1 MQNGALTGKPCMR
14 FDALAWNSWWS
25 PPEHLRKLLAI
36 LLLLAFTMQGTAAL
50 REMSST
56 GDETHY
62 LGMGRYLIRTCRWD
76 LPDSLLH
83 PPLSYYLQNAALGF
97 VPIDF
102 RAFNT
107 SDINARGR
115 TLMAASPDDRLLHLA
130 RAPVLVLAAILGL
143 LVLVWGWQAGG
154 SAAGLFALFL
164 YAFSPAILSSAALIT
179 PDLCLTFFSTLT
191 FYALWRY
198 LKRPSPAMLLLAG
211 SALGLT
217 LLSKYSGILT
227 ALAVVVIAVAQA
239 ISNRLSRGSTAGGN
253 LRLRHLAIL
262 FLIAILVI
270 DAGYFFTG
278 TFRFLDGAAFKSH
291 LFQRVAATGILH
303 WIPSPL
309 PRAYV
314 AGVDMQ
320 YTVLENGFRYF
331 MFGKVQSHGFFL
343 YYVVAFFA
351 KSPVPLL
358 LLIAAALMFR
368 RKGENDWALEWVLL
382 VPVVIFFGYFSVT
395 RVSRGIRYIL
405 PIYPLLF
412 LWVSQAAILHARRF
426 RRFTPGLVVLALW
439 YAGSCLSIAPHYLAY
454 FNELS
459 GGPKN
464 GMNILDESDFDWGQ
478 ELGSLGEYLR
488 KHNIQR
494 IQLSYFGTADP
505 GHYGISYDSL
515 PCDPALALRS
525 NEPIAVSATAMHWD
539 CNRWL
544 AGLEPADRIGYA
556 ILLFNLPPA
565 PSSPKPRPPK

>member
-1 MQNGALTGKPCMR
+1 MQNEALTGKHCMR
-14 FDALAWNSWWS
+14 FDALAWNLWWS

-36 LLLLAFTMQGTAAL
+36 LLLLAFAVQGTAAL

-83 PPLSYYLQNAALGF
+83 PPLSYYLQNATLGF

-102 RAFNT
+102 SAFDAT
-107 SDINARGR
+107 DINARGR
-115 TLMAASPDDRLLHLA
+115 ALMAASPDDRLLHLA
-130 RAPVLVLAAILGL
+130 RVPILLLAAILGL
-143 LVLVWGWQAGG
+143 LVVIWGWQAGG
-154 SAAGLFALFL
+154 SAVGLFALFL

-179 PDLCLTFFSTLT
+179 PDLCLTCFSTLT

-198 LKRPSPAMLLLAG
+198 LKRPSRASLFLTGL
-211 SALGLT
+211 ALGLT
-217 LLSKYSGILT
+217 LLSKYSGILS
-227 ALAVVVIAVAQA
+227 AFAVVVIVVAQV
-239 ISNRLSRGSTAGGN
+239 ILNRYPRGSAAGGKH
-253 LRLRHLAIL
+253 RLRHLAIL
-262 FLIAILVI
+262 FLVAILVV

-278 TFRFLDGAAFKSH
+278 TFRFLDGVAFKSH
-291 LFQRVAATGILH
+291 LFQRVAATGVLH

-309 PRAYV
+309 PQAYV
-314 AGVDMQ
+314 AGVDLQ

-331 MFGKVQSHGFFL
+331 LLGKVQSQGFFL
-343 YYVVAFFA
+343 YYVVAFFT

-358 LLIAAALMFR
+358 LLIAAAMMFR
-368 RKGENDWALEWVLL
+368 RKGENDRTLEWVLL
-382 VPVVIFFGYFSVT
+382 VPVVIFLAYFSFT

-412 LWVSQAAILHARRF
+412 LWVSQAAIFHARKIRWF
-426 RRFTPGLVVLALW
+426 RPVLAALALW
-439 YAGSCLSIAPHYLAY
+439 YAGGCLLIAPDYLAY

-478 ELGSLGEYLR
+478 DLGSLGNYLR
-488 KHNIQR
+488 EHGIQR

-505 GHYGISYDSL
+505 GHYGIVYDTL
-515 PCDPALALRS
+515 PCDPVLALRS

-544 AGLEPADRIGYA
+544 AGLEPADRIGYT
-556 ILLFNLPPA
+556 ILLFNLQPA
-565 PSSPKPRPPK
+565 PSSAKPPPPK

>member
-1 MQNGALTGKPCMR
+1 MQNETLTGKLCMR
-14 FDALAWNSWWS
+14 FDALVWNSWWS
-25 PPEHLRKLLAI
+25 PPEHLRKLLAL
-36 LLLLAFTMQGTAAL
+36 LLLLAFSMQGAIAL

-83 PPLSYYLQNAALGF
+83 PPLSYYLQNAAIGF

-102 RAFNT
+102 RVFDMT
-107 SDINARGR
+107 DINARGR
-115 TLMAASPDDRLLHLA
+115 ALMAASADDRLLHLA
-130 RAPVLVLAAILGL
+130 RAPVLVLAVFLGL

-198 LKRPSPAMLLLAG
+198 LKRPAPAKMLLAG
-211 SALGLT
+211 LALGLT
-217 LLSKYSGILT
+217 LLSKYTGILS
-227 ALAVVVIAVAQA
+227 ALAIVVIVCVQA
-239 ISNRLSRGSTAGGN
+239 ISHRRPHDAAAGGKP
-253 LRLRHLAIL
+253 RLRHLAIL
-262 FLIAILVI
+262 FLAAILVV
-270 DAGYFFTG
+270 DAGYFFIG
-278 TFRFLDGAAFKSH
+278 TFRFLDGAAFRSH
-291 LFQRVAATGILH
+291 LFQSVAATGILH

-314 AGVDMQ
+314 MGVDMQ

-331 MFGKVQSHGFFL
+331 MLGKVQSQGFFL
-343 YYVVAFFA
+343 YYVVAFFT
-351 KSPVPLL
+351 KSPVPFL
-358 LLIAAALMFR
+358 LLIWAALMFR
-368 RKGENDWALEWVLL
+368 RKGENDRALEWVLL
-382 VPVVIFFGYFSVT
+382 VPAVIFVAYFSFT

-412 LWVSQAAILHARRF
+412 LWVSQAAIHYARRM
-426 RRFTPGLVVLALW
+426 RRFMPVLAALALW

-459 GGPKN
+459 GGPRN
-464 GMNILDESDFDWGQ
+464 GRNILDESDFDWGQ
-478 ELGSLGEYLR
+478 DLGSLGKYLR
-488 KHNIQR
+488 EHDIRR

-505 GHYGISYDSL
+505 GHYGISYDPL
-515 PCDPALALRS
+515 PCDPVLALRS

-544 AGLEPADRIGYA
+544 EGLEPADSIGYT

-565 PSSPKPRPPK
+565 PSSPKPR

>member
-1 MQNGALTGKPCMR
+1 MQNEALTGKPCMR
-14 FDALAWNSWWS
+14 FDALAWNSWRN
-25 PPEHLRKLLAI
+25 PPEHLRKVLAI
-36 LLLLAFTMQGTAAL
+36 LLLLAFTMQGAIAL

-62 LGMGRYLIRTCRWD
+62 LGMGRYLIRACRWD
-76 LPDSLLH
+76 LPDALLH

-97 VPIDF
+97 VAIDF
-102 RAFNT
+102 RSFDTN
-107 SDINARGR
+107 DINARGR
-115 TLMAASPDDRLLHLA
+115 ALMAASPDDCLLHLA
-130 RAPVLVLAAILGL
+130 RVPILVLAVFLGL
-143 LVLVWGWQAGG
+143 LVLVWGWQVGG
-154 SAAGLFALFL
+154 SAVGLFALFL
-164 YAFSPAILSSAALIT
+164 YAFSPAMLSNAALIT
-179 PDLCLTFFSTLT
+179 PDLCLTCFSTLT

-198 LKRPSPAMLLLAG
+198 LKRPAPANMLLAG
-211 SALGLT
+211 LALGLT
-217 LLSKYSGILT
+217 LLSKYTGILS
-227 ALAVVVIAVAQA
+227 ALAVAVIVCVQA
-239 ISNRLSRGSTAGGN
+239 ISNRQPRDSAAGGN
-253 LRLRHLAIL
+253 PRLRHLAIL
-262 FLIAILVI
+262 FLAAILVV

-278 TFRFLDGAAFKSH
+278 TFRFLDGVAFRSH
-291 LFQRVAATGILH
+291 LFQSVAATGILR

-314 AGVDMQ
+314 VGVDMQ

-331 MFGKVQSHGFFL
+331 MLGKVQSHGFFL
-343 YYVVAFFA
+343 YYVVAFLT

-368 RKGENDWALEWVLL
+368 CKGGNHRALEWVLL

-412 LWVSQAAILHARRF
+412 LWVSQAVILHARRF
-426 RRFTPGLVVLALW
+426 RRFTLGLAVLALW

-459 GGPKN
+459 GGPEN
-464 GMNILDESDFDWGQ
+464 GLNILDESDFDWGQ
-478 ELGSLGEYLR
+478 ELGSLGKYLR
-488 KHNIQR
+488 EHDIRR

-505 GHYGISYDSL
+505 GHYGISYDPL
-515 PCDPALALRS
+515 PCDPVLALRS

-544 AGLEPADRIGYA
+544 AGLEPAARIGYT

-565 PSSPKPRPPK
+565 PSSPKSRPPR